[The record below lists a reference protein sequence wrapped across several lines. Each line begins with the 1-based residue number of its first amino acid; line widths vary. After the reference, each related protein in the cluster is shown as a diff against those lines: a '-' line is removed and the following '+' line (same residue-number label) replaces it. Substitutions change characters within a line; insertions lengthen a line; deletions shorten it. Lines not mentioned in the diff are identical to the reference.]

1 MSVVMVPLTDRM
13 DEPSILPIKVC
24 VTIDTMLNFDDDFDR
39 HGDGDGDGDVTCK
52 QTLTREMLRIVP
64 LNLLFLSIMLRFD

>member
-1 MSVVMVPLTDRM
+1 
-13 DEPSILPIKVC
+13 
-24 VTIDTMLNFDDDFDR
+24 MLNFDYDFDR